1 MNKKLKVKVMDQ
13 QAISAIKKSKLLSQ
27 VNASK
32 LNFEKINGK
41 LHSVKGGDIL
51 YKEGEKANSIYLL
64 VNGEINLLNGK
75 EKGKTSS
82 IIYHDND
89 FFGAD
94 ELFKNV
100 ERYTTTISLLDSY
113 LIELTK
119 DEVEFLIQQDKTI
132 EKNLKQ
138 LSTEIKQ
145 KNLAEI
151 DDIQDSLDDFEM
163 DYDTYDD
170 TIWDHDI
177 DEIISSIEQQ
187 EEAILNN
194 ITEFEDNELED
205 FELEATL
212 KEEVDEISIKEFVEQ
227 ENKLQQEEI
236 PSEKS
241 DEEEFFMSSKQ
252 FELIIKSLQLLN
264 SNVRT
269 DDVLKNIVDV
279 AVNLT
284 NADRGTLYVV
294 DKEKNEIWSK
304 VLIADEINEIRLKMG
319 EGIAGW
325 VAQNGGT
332 LNIEDVKE
340 DERFEDK
347 IDEITGYETKNMLC
361 YPVKNKSDEIVAVL
375 QLLNSNKG
383 KFSFEEEKYLDAIS
397 LNISAVLEN
406 SSLVERLLEAERSMS
421 LDKMGNFLA
430 HDIKKPILTSK
441 RYAEHLRKKELPF
454 ETKQIVDMLAE
465 QLNYVADKVSTTAE
479 YTEGTIILRRQN
491 VSLNDTLHKYAAE
504 ANTLLTSNNCK
515 IEYNFDKDVN
525 VFIDIKELYQAYYH
539 VVKNSCEALEDGGN
553 IYISTKIID
562 NKILISFDDKGIGI
576 EQEDLKKVFE
586 PFWTKDKTKNSG
598 LGLSIAKKI
607 IEDHEGTIE
616 IKSDKNNGTIVIIK
630 LPIH

>member
-13 QAISAIKKSKLLSQ
+13 QAISAIKKSKLLNQ

>member
-1 MNKKLKVKVMDQ
+1 
-13 QAISAIKKSKLLSQ
+13 
-27 VNASK
+27 
-32 LNFEKINGK
+32 
-41 LHSVKGGDIL
+41 
-51 YKEGEKANSIYLL
+51 
-64 VNGEINLLNGK
+64 
-75 EKGKTSS
+75 
-82 IIYHDND
+82 
-89 FFGAD
+89 
-94 ELFKNV
+94 
-100 ERYTTTISLLDSY
+100 
-113 LIELTK
+113 
-119 DEVEFLIQQDKTI
+119 
-132 EKNLKQ
+132 
-138 LSTEIKQ
+138 
-145 KNLAEI
+145 
-151 DDIQDSLDDFEM
+151 M

>member
-1 MNKKLKVKVMDQ
+1 MDQ
-13 QAISAIKKSKLLSQ
+13 QAISALKNSKLLNQ
-27 VNASK
+27 VDVSK
-32 LNFEKINGK
+32 INFEKINGK
-41 LHSVKGGDIL
+41 LHSIKGGDVL
-51 YKEGEKANSIYLL
+51 YREGEKADSIYLL

-100 ERYTTTISLLDSY
+100 ERYTTTVSLLDSY

-119 DEVEFLIQQDKTI
+119 EEVEFLIKQDKKI

-145 KNLAEI
+145 KDSHEI
-151 DDIQDSLDDFEM
+151 EQESLDEFEM

-194 ITEFEDNELED
+194 ITEFENDELED

-212 KEEVDEISIKEFVEQ
+212 KEEVDEISVREFIET
-227 ENKLQQEEI
+227 ENKISKDDVSGE
-236 PSEKS
+236 EKS
-241 DEEEFFMSSKQ
+241 IDEEFNMSSKQ

-264 SNVRT
+264 SNIRT
-269 DDVLKNIVDV
+269 DDVLENIVNV

-284 NADRGTLYVV
+284 NADRGTLYIV
-294 DKEKNEIWSK
+294 EKDSNEIWSK

-332 LNIEDVKE
+332 LNIEDVKS
-340 DERFEDK
+340 DERFESK

-361 YPVKNKSDEIVAVL
+361 YPIKNKNEEIVAVL
-375 QLLNSNKG
+375 QLLNNNKG
-383 KFSFEEEKYLDAIS
+383 KFSFQEEKYLDAIS
-397 LNISAVLEN
+397 LNIAAVLEN
-406 SSLVERLLEAERSMS
+406 SSLVEKLLRTERTMS

-441 RYAEHLRKKELPF
+441 RYAEHLSKKELPF
-454 ETKQIVDMLAE
+454 ETKQIVDMLVE

-479 YTEGTIILRRQN
+479 YTEGTIILRREN
-491 VSLNDTLHKYAAE
+491 IGLNDILHKYAAE
-504 ANTLLTSNNCK
+504 INTLLSKNNCK

-525 VFIDIKELYQAYYH
+525 VFVDIKEFYQAYYH
-539 VVKNSCEALEDGGN
+539 IVKNSCESLEDGGT
-553 IYISTKIID
+553 IHISTKIIED
-562 NKILISFDDKGIGI
+562 KVFISFDDKGVGI
-576 EQEDLKKVFE
+576 AQEDLDKVFE
-586 PFWTKDKTKNSG
+586 PFWTKNKTKNSG
-598 LGLSIAKKI
+598 LGLSITKKI

>member
-1 MNKKLKVKVMDQ
+1 
-13 QAISAIKKSKLLSQ
+13 
-27 VNASK
+27 
-32 LNFEKINGK
+32 
-41 LHSVKGGDIL
+41 
-51 YKEGEKANSIYLL
+51 
-64 VNGEINLLNGK
+64 
-75 EKGKTSS
+75 
-82 IIYHDND
+82 
-89 FFGAD
+89 
-94 ELFKNV
+94 
-100 ERYTTTISLLDSY
+100 
-113 LIELTK
+113 
-119 DEVEFLIQQDKTI
+119 
-132 EKNLKQ
+132 
-138 LSTEIKQ
+138 
-145 KNLAEI
+145 
-151 DDIQDSLDDFEM
+151 
-163 DYDTYDD
+163 
-170 TIWDHDI
+170 
-177 DEIISSIEQQ
+177 
-187 EEAILNN
+187 
-194 ITEFEDNELED
+194 
-205 FELEATL
+205 
-212 KEEVDEISIKEFVEQ
+212 
-227 ENKLQQEEI
+227 
-236 PSEKS
+236 
-241 DEEEFFMSSKQ
+241 
-252 FELIIKSLQLLN
+252 
-264 SNVRT
+264 
-269 DDVLKNIVDV
+269 
-279 AVNLT
+279 
-284 NADRGTLYVV
+284 
-294 DKEKNEIWSK
+294 
-304 VLIADEINEIRLKMG
+304 
-319 EGIAGW
+319 
-325 VAQNGGT
+325 
-332 LNIEDVKE
+332 
-340 DERFEDK
+340 
-347 IDEITGYETKNMLC
+347 
-361 YPVKNKSDEIVAVL
+361 VAVL

-586 PFWTKDKTKNSG
+586 PFWTKDKIKNSG

>member
-1 MNKKLKVKVMDQ
+1 MDQ
-13 QAISAIKKSKLLSQ
+13 QAIAAIKNSKLLDK
-27 VNASK
+27 VDVTK
-32 LNFEKINGK
+32 IDFEKISGK

-51 YKEGEKANSIYLL
+51 YREGEKADSMFLL

-89 FFGAD
+89 FFGAE
-94 ELFKNV
+94 ELFENV
-100 ERYTTTISLLDSY
+100 ERYTTTVSLLDSY

-119 DEVEFLIQQDKTI
+119 EEVEFLVKQDSNI
-132 EKNLKQ
+132 AKNLKK
-138 LSTEIKQ
+138 LSTEIGQ
-145 KNLAEI
+145 DNLNNI
-151 DDIQDSLDDFEM
+151 DELQDTLDDFEM

-170 TIWDHDI
+170 TIWDNDI
-177 DEIISSIEQQ
+177 DEIINSIEQQ

-194 ITEFEDNELED
+194 ITEFDENEFED

-212 KEEVDEISIKEFVEQ
+212 KEEVDQISIKEFNEE
-227 ENKLQQEEI
+227 ENKISKEKVVEELNQN
-236 PSEKS
+236 
-241 DEEEFFMSSKQ
+241 EEDFTMNSKQ
-252 FELIIKSLQLLN
+252 FGMIIKSLQLLN

-284 NADRGTLYVV
+284 NADRGTLYIV
-294 DKEKNEIWSK
+294 DKGKNEIWSK

-332 LNIEDVKE
+332 LNIEDVQS
-340 DERFEDK
+340 DERFQSK

-361 YPVKNKSDEIVAVL
+361 YPVKNKNEQIVAVL
-375 QLLNSNKG
+375 QLLNSSKG

-406 SSLVERLLEAERSMS
+406 SSLVEKLLKTERSMS

-441 RYAEHLRKKELPF
+441 RYAEHLSKKELPF
-454 ETKQIVDMLAE
+454 ETKQIVDMLVE
-465 QLNYVADKVSTTAE
+465 QLNYVSDRVSTTAE
-479 YTEGTIILRRQN
+479 YTDGTIILRRQN
-491 VSLNDTLHKYAAE
+491 VSLNDTLHNYAAE
-504 ANTLLTSNNCK
+504 INTLLSSNNCK
-515 IEYNFDKDVN
+515 IEYDFDKDVN
-525 VFIDIKELYQAYYH
+525 VFIDIKEFYQAYYH
-539 VVKNSCEALEDGGN
+539 IVKNACEALEDGGN

-562 NKILISFDDKGIGI
+562 NKIFISFDDKGCGI
-576 EQEDLKKVFE
+576 DKKDIDKVFD
-586 PFWTKDKTKNSG
+586 PFWTKNKTKNSG
-598 LGLSIAKKI
+598 LGLSITKKI
-607 IEDHEGTIE
+607 VEDHEGTIE
-616 IKSDKNNGTIVIIK
+616 IKSEKNSGTIVIIK